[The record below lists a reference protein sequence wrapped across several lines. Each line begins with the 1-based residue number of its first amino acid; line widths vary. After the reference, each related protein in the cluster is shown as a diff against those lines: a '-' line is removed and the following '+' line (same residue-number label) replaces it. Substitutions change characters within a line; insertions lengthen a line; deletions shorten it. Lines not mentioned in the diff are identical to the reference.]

1 MDNASK
7 KDAVRT
13 YKERKQLQ
21 GIFVIHCEASGEV
34 WCASSPNLDTLQNR
48 EWFVLRSGSHRNKA
62 MQAAWN
68 AHGGEASFRYEI
80 VEEVTDDNPL
90 LIPALLK
97 DREKHWRA
105 QLNAKPILA

>member
-7 KDAVRT
+7 KEAIRD

-21 GIFVIHCEASGEV
+21 GVFAIRCDASGEV
-34 WCASSPNLDTLQNR
+34 WVGSSRNLDAQQNR
-48 EWFVLRSGSHRNKA
+48 ELFVLRSGLHRNKT

-68 AHGGEASFRYEI
+68 AHGADAFRYEI
-80 VEEVTDDNPL
+80 VEEVEDENAL
-90 LIPALLK
+90 LIPSLIK

-105 QLNAKPILA
+105 ELNAAAVTG

>member
-7 KDAVRT
+7 KDAIRG

-21 GIFVIHCEASGEV
+21 GVFAIRCDASGEV
-34 WCASSPNLDTLQNR
+34 WVGSSRNLDALQNR
-48 EWFVLRSGSHRNKA
+48 EWFALRSGLHRNKA

-68 AHGGEASFRYEI
+68 AHGDASFRYEI
-80 VEEVTDDNPL
+80 LEEVTDENPL
-90 LIPALLK
+90 LIPSLLK

-105 QLNAKPILA
+105 ELNAAPVTN

>member
-1 MDNASK
+1 MDNAGK
-7 KDAVRT
+7 KEAVRN
-13 YKERKQLQ
+13 YKERKQQQ
-21 GIFVIHCEASGEV
+21 GVFAIRCDASGETWV
-34 WCASSPNLDTLQNR
+34 ASSPNLDAIQNR
-48 EWFVLRSGSHRNKA
+48 EWFALRSGLHRNKA

-68 AHGGEASFRYEI
+68 THGDASFRYEI

-105 QLNAKPILA
+105 KLNATAVTG

>member
-1 MDNASK
+1 MDNAGK
-7 KDAVRT
+7 KEAVRN

-21 GIFVIHCEASGEV
+21 GVFAIRCDASGEI
-34 WCASSPNLDTLQNR
+34 WTGFSPNLDAHQNR
-48 EWFVLRSGSHRNKA
+48 EWFTLRSGLHRNKA

-68 AHGGEASFRYEI
+68 AHGDASFRYEI

-105 QLNAKPILA
+105 KLSAAAVTG